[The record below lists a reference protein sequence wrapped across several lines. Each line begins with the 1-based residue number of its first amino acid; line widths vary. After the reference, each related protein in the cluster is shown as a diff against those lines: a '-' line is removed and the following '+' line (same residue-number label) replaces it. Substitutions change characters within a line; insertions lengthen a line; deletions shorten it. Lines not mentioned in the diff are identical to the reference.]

1 MTSLILLTKI
11 RIVCADYGPRIVILA
26 LPLIPNAI
34 ISIPPIRSVI
44 ASIMAKRTK
53 PNSIGFAI
61 TTRDITK
68 LNTPT
73 PISNHLEDP
82 EKSPDI
88 P

>member
-1 MTSLILLTKI
+1 MILLTKI
-11 RIVCADYGPRIVILA
+11 RFACADYGPRIVILL

-34 ISIPPIRSVI
+34 ISIPPIRSVTAI
-44 ASIMAKRTK
+44 IMPKRTT
-53 PNSIGFAI
+53 PNLIGFAI
-61 TTRDITK
+61 TTRDITT